1 MTGDGVNDAPALKM
15 SDIGIAMGIS
25 GTEVTKEAADMVLAD
40 DNFASIV
47 KAVREGREI
56 FDNIKKYLTY
66 LLQCN
71 IMEILVMFIAVVSVP
86 YLARVISPGS
96 DVSLINDAAL
106 ALTAVQLL
114 WMNLVTDGLPAIAL
128 GVDPGDPDL
137 MERKPRKPNES
148 VFSGD
153 VKVYLSTIPI
163 LMTIL
168 LLLAFYSHLPWL
180 SEFRLLEART
190 QLLTAMIA
198 MELTIAISMRSLK
211 YPVFK
216 VGPFKNKWLWYAI
229 ISSFALQLVILYGPG
244 LQSLF
249 DVHTPE
255 LIDWAIAALF
265 AGVVFA
271 VIEVGKFVTS
281 RKTLNQFPKLYK
293 KE

>member
-15 SDIGIAMGIS
+15 SDIGVAMGIT

-86 YLARVISPGS
+86 YLSQIGS
-96 DVSLINDAAL
+96 HLAQMLELINDAAI
-106 ALTAVQLL
+106 ALTAVQIL

-148 VFSGD
+148 IFS
-153 VKVYLSTIPI
+153 KRCQS
-163 LMTIL
+163 
-168 LLLAFYSHLPWL
+168 LPKRNAHAHDG
-180 SEFRLLEART
+180 FAAGGV
-190 QLLTAMIA
+190 LLTSALA
-198 MELTIAISMRSLK
+198 KRV
-211 YPVFK
+211 P
-216 VGPFKNKWLWYAI
+216 I
-229 ISSFALQLVILYGPG
+229 IGS
-244 LQSLF
+244 
-249 DVHTPE
+249 
-255 LIDWAIAALF
+255 
-265 AGVVFA
+265 
-271 VIEVGKFVTS
+271 
-281 RKTLNQFPKLYK
+281 
-293 KE
+293 